1 MSVSVCG
8 GPVSETLTCQLQ
20 DIGTGLDCSPLA
32 LLDADS
38 RPSLSSATL
47 DSRPTSLPAPDA
59 SCSTKPKPTLRHLS
73 FTKCVKLA
81 PLATAFS
88 KLSPSPSRA
97 RSARDSLCGRSP
109 ISSRLEPIL
118 PPKAG
123 GDPGAVSTA
132 EATSLGSGAA
142 APVSPS
148 RFTTITSI
156 EAVRAPDSPVP
167 LFPSPKLSTES
178 VFGSTQS
185 LASLSETVSGPRSPR
200 RCSIDGVRELKR
212 KDTMKSRRRSAM
224 TYTTKVQPVP

>member
-1 MSVSVCG
+1 MSVSVSG
-8 GPVSETLTCQLQ
+8 GPVSETLTRQLQ
-20 DIGTGLDCSPLA
+20 DIGTGLDSG
-32 LLDADS
+32 ADS
-38 RPSLSSATL
+38 CLSLSSAAAL
-47 DSRPTSLPAPDA
+47 DSRSTSLLAPDA
-59 SCSTKPKPTLRHLS
+59 PSSSSTTKVKLTLRRLS
-73 FTKCVKLA
+73 FTKCVKLT

-97 RSARDSLCGRSP
+97 RSARDSLYGRSP
-109 ISSRLEPIL
+109 VSSRLEPIL

-123 GDPGAVSTA
+123 GDPGAGSTA
-132 EATSLGSGAA
+132 EAPKLGSGAA

-185 LASLSETVSGPRSPR
+185 LASLSETVSGPRCPH
-200 RCSIDGVRELKR
+200 RCSMAGVRELKR
-212 KDTMKSRRRSAM
+212 KDRMKSRRRSAM

>member
-1 MSVSVCG
+1 M
-8 GPVSETLTCQLQ
+8 L
-20 DIGTGLDCSPLA
+20 
-32 LLDADS
+32 
-38 RPSLSSATL
+38 
-47 DSRPTSLPAPDA
+47 APDA
-59 SCSTKPKPTLRHLS
+59 PSSSSTTKLKLTLRRLS
-73 FTKCVKLA
+73 FTKCVKLT

-88 KLSPSPSRA
+88 KLSPSPSRV
-97 RSARDSLCGRSP
+97 RSAKDSLYGRSP
-109 ISSRLEPIL
+109 VSSRLEPIL

-123 GDPGAVSTA
+123 GNPGAGSTA
-132 EATSLGSGAA
+132 EAGSGVA

-185 LASLSETVSGPRSPR
+185 LASLSETVSGPRCPH
-200 RCSIDGVRELKR
+200 RCSMAGVRELKR
-212 KDTMKSRRRSAM
+212 KDRMKSRRRSAM